1 MANIPTLRV
10 RQSNDSIE
18 DVHDAMHDVDLFYRR
33 IVQYILNRIEL
44 VETES
49 VLCYIIDDYNNKSTL
64 ILENVGD
71 NWSKSLGKA
80 MEYFEGLEE
89 YETCDMIKQIKQNI

>member
-1 MANIPTLRV
+1 
-10 RQSNDSIE
+10 
-18 DVHDAMHDVDLFYRR
+18 
-33 IVQYILNRIEL
+33 
-44 VETES
+44 
-49 VLCYIIDDYNNKSTL
+49 LCHIIDDYNNKSTL
-64 ILENVGD
+64 ILENAGD